1 MKTHEIRLKPALLL
15 GLSFSLLLGFLL
27 FGSDAMG
34 RPAAGTGA
42 PSSAMEVRHLVG
54 PGEDLHLL
62 AAYYYGDARQW
73 KRIYQANRSQIKNPN
88 RIHIKQV
95 LHIEVPVDWKP
106 PLPFSAWMEKVE
118 GTAPLKGLSP
128 SSPPEEKPSAEPSG
142 EGHTSGS
149 R

>member
-1 MKTHEIRLKPALLL
+1 MNTHEIRLKPVLLL
-15 GLSFSLLLGFLL
+15 GLSFGLSLIFLL

-34 RPAAGTGA
+34 RPAAGTDA
-42 PSSAMEVRHLVG
+42 PSSMMEVRHLVG

-73 KRIYQANRSQIKNPN
+73 KKIYQANRSQIKNAN
-88 RIHIKQV
+88 RIHVKQV
-95 LHIEVPVDWKP
+95 LRIEVPVDWKSP
-106 PLPFSAWMEKVE
+106 MPFSAWMEKVE
-118 GTAPLKGLSP
+118 GTVPLKEPSP

-142 EGHTSGS
+142 EGKTSGS